1 MMREIGAAL
10 LSAGLLVTV
19 PPMPAAPPV
28 QAGGDRVEARTES
41 STTTVRPDGGRLLTL
56 YTGTVQMRAG
66 AEWVPVDLT
75 LAPGPDGVARPLA
88 APHDLRLTPQGPVV
102 TFAGGGAA
110 ALDWTTS
117 LPAPVLAGPRAT
129 YPQARPGY
137 DLVVEATRAGFVA
150 SLRRGAA
157 APAGTPTAPVT
168 PLALRTTTE
177 GGPEAHAEAEPAAQE
192 RGPMTEA
199 ESSVSRV
206 VAAAP
211 ATATVPFDTTVQSTV
226 LRSDL
231 GGDPDL
237 RLGSYDGTAVARSYL
252 TFPLAEL
259 TGRPIV
265 SAVLRLHQDW
275 SAGCQPRSWEV
286 WSTAQAGPSTRWANQ
301 PLGEHRW
308 ASTTETRGRNP
319 ECAAGWTGVEVTELV
334 RAWARGGAPIGT
346 VQLRATDEADPASWK
361 RMGSAESTNV
371 PHLDVQLG

>member
-1 MMREIGAAL
+1 MMRQIGVAL
-10 LSAGLLVTV
+10 LSAGLLGT
-19 PPMPAAPPV
+19 APPV
-28 QAGGDRVEARTES
+28 PPSGDRVETRTES
-41 STTTVRPDGGRLLTL
+41 STTVVRPDGGRVLTL
-56 YTGTVQMRAG
+56 YTGPVQMRSG

-88 APHDLRLTPQGPVV
+88 APHDLRLTPQGPIV
-102 TFAGGGAA
+102 TFAGGGGA
-110 ALDWTTS
+110 ALDWTTT

-150 SLRRGAA
+150 SLRRGVP
-157 APAGTPTAPVT
+157 APTATPAAPVT

-177 GGPEAHAEAEPAAQE
+177 GGPAAEPAEQTAQE

-199 ESSVSRV
+199 ESAVSRV

-211 ATATVPFDTTVQSTV
+211 ATADVPFDTTVQSTV
-226 LRSDL
+226 VRTDL

-237 RLGSYDGTAVARSYL
+237 RLGSYDGAAVARSYL
-252 TFPLAEL
+252 TFPLGEI
-259 TGRPIV
+259 TGRPIL

-275 SAGCQPRSWEV
+275 SASCQARSWEV
-286 WSTAQAGPSTRWANQ
+286 WSTAQAGPATRWANQ
-301 PLGEHRW
+301 PAGEHRW

-319 ECAAGWTGVEVTELV
+319 GCAPGWSGVDVTELV
-334 RAWARGGAPIGT
+334 RAWARGGALIGT

-361 RMGSAESTNV
+361 RLGSAESANV
-371 PHLDVQLG
+371 PHLDIQLG